1 MSTITVPQYLNLQ
14 EDCSALRQ
22 AFRGIGCDEKKV
34 ISILG
39 HRTQAQRLAIAD
51 AYQRQFGENLSKR
64 LKSELHSNLER
75 AVLLWMM
82 NAADRDA
89 VLLRDSTSGLG
100 TKDTALIGIVCTRTP
115 SQLYIIK
122 QAYYNLYHRTLEH
135 AIDADTSGNYRKLL
149 LEIVKGNRSESLGVD
164 RQLAL
169 ADAHALYKAGEGR
182 WGTNEDTFIHILATR
197 SAAHLTTVSQYYLQT
212 FGHSL
217 EKAIKKETSGHFEDA
232 LLAVVQSTCYPA
244 KFFAQ
249 ELYRSMKGLGTDNSS
264 LIRVVTTR
272 AEIDMHY
279 IKAEFA
285 NMYNKTLEHMI
296 AGDTSGNYRQFLL
309 TLVGGA

>member
-1 MSTITVPQYLNLQ
+1 
-14 EDCSALRQ
+14 
-22 AFRGIGCDEKKV
+22 
-34 ISILG
+34 
-39 HRTQAQRLAIAD
+39 
-51 AYQRQFGENLSKR
+51 
-64 LKSELHSNLER
+64 
-75 AVLLWMM
+75 
-82 NAADRDA
+82 
-89 VLLRDSTSGLG
+89 
-100 TKDTALIGIVCTRTP
+100 
-115 SQLYIIK
+115 
-122 QAYYNLYHRTLEH
+122 
-135 AIDADTSGNYRKLL
+135 

-249 ELYRSMKGLGTDNSS
+249 VLASS
-264 LIRVVTTR
+264 TQKVDDVS
-272 AEIDMHY
+272 
-279 IKAEFA
+279 
-285 NMYNKTLEHMI
+285 
-296 AGDTSGNYRQFLL
+296 TS
-309 TLVGGA
+309 V